1 MSRSQVLVVED
12 NPVNRRLAVDVL
24 RAAGYEVVEAAG
36 AAEARGRLAGSLPAC
51 IVLDVRLCGAD
62 GLALVLELR
71 ADQRTAAIP
80 IVVTTALA
88 MRTDRERILQ
98 TGVDAYLAKP
108 FSPEQLRQAVGALL
122 KGGRDRAE
130 EPRG

>member
-1 MSRSQVLVVED
+1 MGGSRVLVVED

-24 RAAGYEVVEAAG
+24 RAVGYEVVEAAG
-36 AAEARGRLAGSLPAC
+36 APEARDHLAGSLPEC
-51 IVLDVRLCGAD
+51 IVLDVRLSDTD
-62 GLALVLELR
+62 GLALVEELR
-71 ADQRTAAIP
+71 ADRRTAAIP

-98 TGVDAYLAKP
+98 AGVDAYLAKP

-122 KGGRDRAE
+122 KGRGDGAE
-130 EPRG
+130 APRG